1 MKKVLVGSFLF
12 IGLVGLLFLP
22 SAAFADKDTLVV
34 ALEADV
40 TTLDPH
46 KHVNTPEFNILSH
59 IYDHLTDIDDD
70 ANIAPWL
77 AKSWKVEP
85 DQVTWTFFLH
95 PGVKFHNGDDLTADD
110 VKFSIERVL
119 DPATKS
125 PQAYRIRPIK
135 EVKVIDPQT
144 VQIITEA
151 PFPTL
156 LGELRSIEIM
166 SRRICEEMGS
176 KVASNPIGSG
186 PFKFVRWIRDDQ
198 IELEAVA
205 DHPLVKPKV
214 RRVIFRIIPEVSTRV
229 TELKAGTVDIIKN
242 VPPSEIKALEQDPN
256 FKISR
261 TRSLRVMYVGFRHD
275 RKPFD
280 DKRVRQAV
288 AYAIDKE
295 AIVKYL
301 LEGFASVAANPAAP
315 ACFGD
320 NPNIHPYPYDP
331 ETAKKLLQQAG
342 LSDGFETF
350 FDSPSGKYLADK
362 EIAGAIANNL
372 SKIGINATLRA
383 SEYGTFLKYV
393 NTEPSIFL
401 FAWGAGVPD
410 VDAVFYRNFHS
421 SSKNR
426 IHYINPEADRLMD
439 IGRSTVDPEERK
451 KAYFKLQEIF
461 YDELPWVPLVVLDD
475 VLAMQKNVMGFQ
487 SRADER
493 IRLYDTYKE

>member
-1 MKKVLVGSFLF
+1 MKKRFFGFFLF
-12 IGLVGLLFLP
+12 IGLAMLLILP
-22 SAAFADKDTLVV
+22 AIAFSDKDTLVV
-34 ALEADV
+34 VLEADV

-59 IYDHLTDIDDD
+59 VYDHLTDIDDD
-70 ANIAPWL
+70 ANIVPWL
-77 AKSWKVEP
+77 AKSWKVDP

-95 PGVKFHNGDDLTADD
+95 QDVKFHNGYDLTADD

-119 DPATKS
+119 DPKTKS

-135 EVKVIDPQT
+135 EVRVIDLYT
-144 VQIITEA
+144 VQIITQA

-156 LGELRSIEIM
+156 LGELRSIEVM

-186 PFKFVRWIRDDQ
+186 PFKFVRWSRDEQ
-198 IELEAVA
+198 IELEAVPG
-205 DHPLVKPKV
+205 HPVIEPKV
-214 RRVIFRIIPEVSTRV
+214 RRVVFRIIPEVSTRV
-229 TELKAGTVDIIKN
+229 TELKAGSVDIIKN
-242 VPPSEIKALEQDPN
+242 VPPSEIKVLEQNPD

-301 LEGFASVAANPAAP
+301 LEGFASVAPNPAAP
-315 ACFGD
+315 ACFGN
-320 NPNIHPYPYDP
+320 NPHIRPYPYDP
-331 ETAKKLLQQAG
+331 ETARKLLQQAG
-342 LSDGFETF
+342 FSGGFETF

-362 EIAGAIANNL
+362 EIASAVVNNL

-426 IHYINPEADRLMD
+426 IHYINSEVDRLLD
-439 IGRSTVDPEERK
+439 IGRSTVDPEQRK
-451 KAYFKLQEIF
+451 KAYFKAQEIF
-461 YDELPWVPLVVLDD
+461 HEELPWIPLVVLDD
-475 VLAMQKNVMGFQ
+475 VLAMQKNVMGFR
-487 SRADER
+487 SRPDER
-493 IRLYDTYKE
+493 IRLFNTYKK